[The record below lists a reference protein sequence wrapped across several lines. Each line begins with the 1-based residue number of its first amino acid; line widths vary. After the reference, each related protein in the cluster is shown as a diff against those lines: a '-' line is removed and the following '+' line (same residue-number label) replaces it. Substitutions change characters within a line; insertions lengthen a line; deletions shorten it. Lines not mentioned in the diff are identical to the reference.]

1 MKFSKKLRVM
11 VASLAMLTLGAVSS
25 VTGTVAWFTA
35 NNLVNASGMN
45 IQAEAE
51 QGIVV
56 SNEAKNLWKTSA
68 TASHTG
74 ADTQFVP
81 TSTCTTT
88 TWYHGFAS
96 NAANGQEYES
106 IAAISPVDNIT
117 TPSAYGTAGDGVY
130 GFLDTS
136 AWKNVYLLNSFYIQ
150 SSSINAI
157 NGQSIFV
164 RDFEAKVGE
173 NAPAQE
179 LSKSLRVAVIKHG
192 AVSPVVIVAP
202 VSGADAEY
210 AVGPVGSKTNYTA
223 TTTTNVDTLII
234 DSNVNIPAYTSNG
247 ANALQYDVFVYFEG
261 EDEACKS
268 NNIVASLEQLSVSFK
283 FGNKAAA

>member
-1 MKFSKKLRVM
+1 MKFSKKLK
-11 VASLAMLTLGAVSS
+11 AMAAAIAVLTLSAASA

-35 NNLVNASGMN
+35 NNLVNVSGMN

-56 SNEAKNLWKTSA
+56 SNEAKSLWKTSA
-68 TASHTG
+68 TASHSG
-74 ADTQFVP
+74 ADAQCVP
-81 TSTCTTT
+81 TSTSTTT

-106 IAAISPVDNIT
+106 IAVISPVDNVT
-117 TPSAYGTAGDGVY
+117 TPTAYGTANDGIF

-136 AWKNVYLLNSFYIQ
+136 SWKNVYLLNSFYIQ

-157 NGQSIFV
+157 NGQNIFV

-192 AVSPVVIVAP
+192 GATPVIVAP
-202 VSGADAEY
+202 VSGADASYE
-210 AVGPVGSKTNYTA
+210 VGPVGSKTSFTA
-223 TTTTNVDTLII
+223 TTTTNVDTLTV
-234 DSNVNIPAYTSNG
+234 DANVNIPAYDANG

-261 EDEACKS
+261 EDAACMS